1 MLHCKKILSF
11 NPVVIPRGPGPSIW
25 FFEMSTLLALQLS
38 APSAAPLATVLRGTG
53 GPLARAPRSRTMGS
67 EHIYRADAALRAIG
81 LIDYPSR

>member
-1 MLHCKKILSF
+1 
-11 NPVVIPRGPGPSIW
+11 
-25 FFEMSTLLALQLS
+25 MSTLQALQLS

-53 GPLARAPRSRTMGS
+53 GPLVRTGRSKAMGS